1 MPLLLEPKIPE
12 GCFENGDKVA
22 KLCKNM
28 IIEGRVFYVVEW
40 EKPTNKLKPKNT
52 IVSET
57 ELKEKIKLRE
67 FKNLVKQ
74 FLESGKFQNIYCQLY
89 R

>member
-1 MPLLLEPKIPE
+1 
-12 GCFENGDKVA
+12 
-22 KLCKNM
+22 M

-40 EKPTNKLKPKNT
+40 EKPINKLKPKNT

-74 FLESGKFQNIYCQLY
+74 FLENGEF
-89 R
+89 